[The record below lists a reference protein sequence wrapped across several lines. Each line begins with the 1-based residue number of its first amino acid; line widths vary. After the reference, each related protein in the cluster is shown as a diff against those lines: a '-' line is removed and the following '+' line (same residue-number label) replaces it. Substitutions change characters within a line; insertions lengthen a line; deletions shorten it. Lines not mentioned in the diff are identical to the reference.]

1 VVVKPKNWRKK
12 QTRDMLASRSEGNKI
27 ATRLLQVVRS
37 KEDKRRK
44 FCRVSN
50 CAIGGKY
57 VQTSGGV
64 EVVEIV
70 KISVV
75 REDIV

>member
-1 VVVKPKNWRKK
+1 
-12 QTRDMLASRSEGNKI
+12 MLASRCEGNKI

-44 FCRVSN
+44 FCKVSN

-70 KISVV
+70 EISVSCAKMLCDFAV
-75 REDIV
+75 KWLYSL